1 MDEDARPMEET
12 ESLGQRIRR
21 IRTDRGMSLAKVV
34 RDDFSRAFLNQVEM
48 GKARPSIRLLRVIAE
63 RLGTEV
69 EYLLEGHEAG
79 VERELALEK
88 GRVLLLQGEPR
99 RALLALK
106 PALNSYDWPLGSDAR
121 VCQAQALISLGR
133 KEQAAQILAHERQEI
148 ELHNDRHR
156 IERLNTVER
165 GQEFRYQGD
174 AVKAHLQLADRA
186 QRTGQNHDELEHY
199 RAARVLLE
207 VTPPHPSGGG
217 GEAVGGATAPT
228 QT

>member
-12 ESLGQRIRR
+12 ESLGQRITHS
-21 IRTDRGMSLAKVV
+21 RTHRGMTLVKVV
-34 RDDFSRAFLNQVEM
+34 RADFSRSFLNQVEM
-48 GKARPSIRLLRVIAE
+48 GKARPSIRLLHVIAE

-69 EYLLEGHEAG
+69 EHLRAGHEAG

-165 GQEFRYQGD
+165 GQEVRCPGY
-174 AVKAHLQLADRA
+174 AVQAPQL
-186 QRTGQNHDELEHY
+186 L
-199 RAARVLLE
+199 
-207 VTPPHPSGGG
+207 
-217 GEAVGGATAPT
+217 
-228 QT
+228 